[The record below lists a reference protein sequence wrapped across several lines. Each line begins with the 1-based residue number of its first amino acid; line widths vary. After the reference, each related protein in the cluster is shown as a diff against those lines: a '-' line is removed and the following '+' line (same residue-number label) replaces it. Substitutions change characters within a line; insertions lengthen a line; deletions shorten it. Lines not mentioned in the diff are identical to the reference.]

1 MTFQIDAIYDGG
13 VLRPLEPLD
22 LLDQTRVT
30 LYVEPNSEQVS
41 AQALADQ
48 QAALDALRKTIDA
61 LPQHRNNDGW
71 SVRQHDDLLYD
82 ELQ

>member
-30 LYVEPNSEQVS
+30 LYFEPNSGQVS
-41 AQALADQ
+41 AEVLAAQ

-61 LPQHRNNDGW
+61 LPQHRNHDGW
-71 SVRQHDDLLYD
+71 PVRQHD
-82 ELQ
+82 ELFL